1 MREPPVSDYDKV
13 AYPRAVFPQT
23 HPERMATIATLFG
36 LEPAPVHRAR
46 VLELGCG
53 DGNNLIAM
61 ACTLPESEFHGVDLA
76 VEPIRRG
83 REAAAAVGLK
93 NVSLR
98 QLNILEMPPNMGRF
112 DYIIAHGL
120 YSWVPEAVRE
130 KILSICGEHLA
141 ENGVAYISYN
151 AYPGCH
157 LRDSSRAMMLFHVRQ
172 ISDPAEQIRQ
182 ARALL
187 KFLAEAKSQPD
198 IWQGL
203 RRFEFERLEKL
214 NDAGFFHDDLAS
226 VNQPFYFHQFI
237 QAAERHQLEYLAEA
251 NVRDMQ
257 PAGLSEEGIRTLYK
271 MESGNRIAHEQYMDF
286 VVGRG
291 FRQTL
296 LCRRGRRMDRE
307 LKPERVCNLFA
318 AADTYPVNPGANL
331 TAPVMEDFRR
341 GETVV
346 ATSHPALKSTL
357 VILGELWPRRVPFN
371 ELLNRARERAGRDE
385 TTLDSDRRDLA
396 DFLVRC
402 YAIGFASL
410 HAHAS
415 TFVTEISERPMAS
428 PLARLQISQ
437 SDTVSTLCHQ
447 PVKIEDPLLR
457 EVLKLLDGTRDRASL
472 LEELGK
478 TADSSGAAV
487 SREGKVVT
495 APKQAPEVLARELET
510 CLKSLAELGLLAG

>member
-1 MREPPVSDYDKV
+1 MRELPVSDYDTI
-13 AYPRAVFPQT
+13 AYPSAVFPQT
-23 HPERMATIATLFG
+23 HPERLATIATLFG
-36 LEPAPVHRAR
+36 LQPAPVHRAR

-76 VEPIRRG
+76 IEPIRRG
-83 REAAAAVGLK
+83 REALAALGLK

-98 QLNILEMPPNMGRF
+98 QLNILEMPPNIGRF

-120 YSWVPEAVRE
+120 YSWVPDAVRE
-130 KILSICGEHLA
+130 KILLICGEHLA

-157 LRDSSRAMMLFHVRQ
+157 LRDSSREMMLFHVRQ
-172 ISDPAEQIRQ
+172 IPDPAEQIRQ

-187 KFLAEAKSQPD
+187 KFLAGAKSQPG

-203 RRFEFERLEKL
+203 LRFEFERLEKL
-214 NDAGFFHDDLAS
+214 DDAGFFHDDLSS

-251 NVRDMQ
+251 NVADMQ
-257 PAGLSEEGIRTLYK
+257 PAGLTEEGIRTLYK
-271 MESGNRIAHEQYMDF
+271 MENGNRVAHEQYMDF

-296 LCRRGRRMDRE
+296 LCRRGRRLDRE

-318 AADTYPVNPGANL
+318 AADVSPVNPEANL
-331 TAPVMEDFRR
+331 TAPVMEDFQRDK
-341 GETVV
+341 TVI
-346 ATSHPALKSTL
+346 ATSQPALKSAL
-357 VILGELWPRRVPFN
+357 VILGALWPRRVPFN
-371 ELLNRARERAGRDE
+371 QLLSLARERAGRDE

-402 YAIGFASL
+402 YAIGIASL

-415 TFVTEISERPMAS
+415 TFVIEISERPIAS

-437 SDTVSTLCHQ
+437 SDTVSTLRHQ
-447 PVKIEDPLLR
+447 PVKIEDALLR
-457 EVLKLLDGTRDRASL
+457 EVLRLLDGTRDRDAL
-472 LEELGK
+472 LEELAK
-478 TADSSGAAV
+478 TV
-487 SREGKVVT
+487 
-495 APKQAPEVLARELET
+495 QASEDLARDLET
-510 CLKSLAELGLLAG
+510 CLKSLAELGLLVG